1 MQKTSQKDAFTFVVI
16 LKWDGRTQFYRQMIP
31 VFTAFDAIFSPG
43 FFISSFLYANAAS
56 PSLCCRG
63 LLSLINREENE
74 VQKERARPGHC
85 LSEGN
90 AQSHQ
95 SEAEQCLSEPASCLS
110 VFREKR
116 KHLLCI
122 CSY

>member
-1 MQKTSQKDAFTFVVI
+1 MQKTSQKDAITFVVI

-63 LLSLINREENE
+63 LLSLLNRIFPVITIIGESDFL
-74 VQKERARPGHC
+74 KAI
-85 LSEGN
+85 
-90 AQSHQ
+90 AQ
-95 SEAEQCLSEPASCLS
+95 
-110 VFREKR
+110 
-116 KHLLCI
+116 
-122 CSY
+122 